1 MPRNSDNLQNSKEKK
16 FISLQVGISFLQTL
30 LSFFVPGGVLVLAI
44 SFLLLR
50 GLPTLTL
57 PFLVRIYPYVVLA
70 AGIWFGWR
78 FNRSRLIFVIVA
90 LALADRFLLI
100 FAEGS
105 GASVGAGCIV
115 YNAVCI
121 LLPLNLV
128 VFSLV
133 KERGFITWHG
143 KWPLGMILFQIFA
156 VTLIGVWKQLG
167 LSPYLEY
174 SFIELSLF
182 NLIPM
187 AQPGLLA
194 FGAAFFILMFRYVQH
209 RSSIECAFFWTL
221 LSSFF
226 ALALG
231 DIGSMSTVFF
241 ATAGLVLVISVIE
254 TSFNFAFYDDLTGLP
269 ARRAFNETL
278 SKIGRHFTV
287 AMIEIDSFKKIND
300 RFGLLVGDQVLC
312 MVATKLEK
320 VTGGGLSYRYSG
332 QKFAVVFPVKFVDD
346 TIPHL
351 ESLRK
356 GVEIY
361 SFILRGPK
369 RPREKPEN
377 PEKYRGP
384 QKRVS
389 LTIAIGA
396 VERIDASVKPKHV
409 IKSAEQALLNAQ
421 SKGGNQIATRSPGPS
436 RSESQQIP

>member
-1 MPRNSDNLQNSKEKK
+1 MSKNLDNLQNKKEKK

-44 SFLLLR
+44 SFILLR

-57 PFLVRIYPYVVLA
+57 PLLVRLYPYVVLA
-70 AGIWFGWR
+70 AGIWIGWH
-78 FNRSRLIFVIVA
+78 FNRSRLIFVFVI
-90 LALADRFLLI
+90 LAFADRFLLI

-105 GASVGAGCIV
+105 GASVGAGRVV

-128 VFSLV
+128 VFSMI

-143 KWPLGMILFQIFA
+143 KWPLGMILFQIILVA
-156 VTLIGVWKQLG
+156 LIGAWKQLG

-174 SFIELSLF
+174 SFIKLRLF

-187 AQPGLLA
+187 AQPGLIV
-194 FGAAFFILMFRYVQH
+194 FGAAFFILMLRWVQH

-221 LSSFF
+221 VSSFF

-231 DIGSMSTVFF
+231 DIGPMSTIFF

-269 ARRAFNETL
+269 ARRALNETL

-287 AMIEIDSFKKIND
+287 AMIEVDSFKKIND
-300 RFGLLVGDQVLC
+300 RYGLLVGDQVLQI
-312 MVATKLEK
+312 VAAKLEK

-332 QKFAVVFPVKFVDD
+332 QRFGVVFPAKFLDEA
-346 TIPHL
+346 IPHL

-361 SFILRGPK
+361 GFILRGPK
-369 RPREKPEN
+369 RPREKPAN
-377 PEKYRGP
+377 PEKFRGP
-384 QKRVS
+384 EKRVS

-396 VERIDASVKPKHV
+396 VERKDASVKRKHV
-409 IKSAEQALLNAQ
+409 IKAADQALLKAQ
-421 SKGGNQIATRSPGPS
+421 NKGGNQIVTTS
-436 RSESQQIP
+436 

>member
-1 MPRNSDNLQNSKEKK
+1 MTKNLDNLQNSKEKK

-70 AGIWFGWR
+70 AGIWFGWH
-78 FNRSRLIFVIVA
+78 FNRSRLIFVILV
-90 LALADRFLLI
+90 LAFTDRSLLI

-105 GASVGAGCIV
+105 GASVGAGRIV

-128 VFSLV
+128 VFSMI

-143 KWPLGMILFQIFA
+143 KWPLGMVLFQIIA
-156 VTLIGVWKQLG
+156 VTLIGAWKQLG

-174 SFIELSLF
+174 SFLKIGLF

-187 AQPGLLA
+187 AQPGLIA
-194 FGAAFFILMFRYVQH
+194 FGAAFFILMFRYAKH

-221 LSSFF
+221 VSSFF

-231 DIGSMSTVFF
+231 DIGPMSTIFF

-278 SKIGRHFTV
+278 SKIGRHFTL

-300 RFGLLVGDQVLC
+300 RYGLLVGDQVFC

-332 QKFAVVFPVKFVDD
+332 ERFGVVFPAKFVDEA
-346 TIPHL
+346 IPHL

-361 SFILRGPK
+361 GFILRGPK
-369 RPREKPEN
+369 RPSEKPAN

-396 VERIDASVKPKHV
+396 VERIDASVKPKYV
-409 IKSAEQALLNAQ
+409 TKAAEQALLSAQ
-421 SKGGNQIATRSPGPS
+421 NEGGNQIATQSPEPS
-436 RSESQQIP
+436 RSKSQQI

>member
-1 MPRNSDNLQNSKEKK
+1 MSRSPDNLQNSKEKK

-44 SFLLLR
+44 SLILLR

-57 PFLVRIYPYVVLA
+57 PLLVRIYPYVVLA
-70 AGIWFGWR
+70 AGIWFGWH

-105 GASVGAGCIV
+105 GASIGAGRVV
-115 YNAVCI
+115 YNAVCL

-143 KWPLGMILFQIFA
+143 KWPLGMILFQIIV
-156 VTLIGVWKQLG
+156 VTVIGAWKQLG

-174 SFIELSLF
+174 SFIKLPLF

-194 FGAAFFILMFRYVQH
+194 FGAAFFILIFRYVQH
-209 RSSIECAFFWTL
+209 RGSIECAFFWAL
-221 LSSFF
+221 VSSFF

-231 DIGSMSTVFF
+231 DIGPMSTIFF
-241 ATAGLVLVISVIE
+241 ATAGLVIVISVIE
-254 TSFNFAFYDDLTGLP
+254 TSFSFAFYDDLTGLP

-287 AMIEIDSFKKIND
+287 AMIEVDSFKKIND
-300 RFGLLVGDQVLC
+300 RYGLLVGDQVLR

-320 VTGGGLSYRYSG
+320 VTGGGLSYRYGG
-332 QKFAVVFPVKFVDD
+332 QRFAVVFPVKFVDE

-351 ESLRK
+351 DSLRK

-369 RPREKPEN
+369 RPREKPLN
-377 PEKYRGP
+377 PEKYRGS
-384 QKRVS
+384 QKRIS
-389 LTIAIGA
+389 LTIAIGV
-396 VERIDASVKPKHV
+396 VERIDAKVKPKYI
-409 IKSAEQALLNAQ
+409 IKGADQALLNAQ
-421 SKGGNQIATRSPGPS
+421 SKGGNQIATPALEPS
-436 RSESQQIP
+436 QSKNQ

>member
-1 MPRNSDNLQNSKEKK
+1 MTRNSDNSPNSKEKK
-16 FISLQVGISFLQTL
+16 FVSLQVGLSFLQTL

-57 PFLVRIYPYVVLA
+57 PLLIRMYPYVVLA
-70 AGIWFGWR
+70 AGIWIGWH
-78 FNRSRLIFVIVA
+78 FNRSRLIFVIAV
-90 LALADRFLLI
+90 LALTDRSLLI

-105 GASVGAGCIV
+105 GASVGAGRIV

-128 VFSLV
+128 VFSLI

-143 KWPLGMILFQIFA
+143 KWPLGMILFQIIT

-174 SFIELSLF
+174 SFIKVRLF

-187 AQPGLLA
+187 AQPGLIA
-194 FGAAFFILMFRYVQH
+194 FGAAFFILIFRYVQH

-221 LSSFF
+221 VSSFF

-231 DIGSMSTVFF
+231 DIGPMSTIFF

-287 AMIEIDSFKKIND
+287 AMIEVDSFKKIND
-300 RFGLLVGDQVLC
+300 RYGLLVGDQVLR

-332 QKFAVVFPVKFVDD
+332 QKFGVVFPAKFVDE

-361 SFILRGPK
+361 GFILRGPK
-369 RPREKPEN
+369 RPREKPAN
-377 PEKYRGP
+377 PEKFRGP

-396 VERIDASVKPKHV
+396 VERKDASVKPKYV
-409 IKSAEQALLNAQ
+409 IKTADQALLNAQ
-421 SKGGNQIATRSPGPS
+421 NKGGNQIAAQPPEPSP
-436 RSESQQIP
+436 

>member
-1 MPRNSDNLQNSKEKK
+1 MSKNPDNLQNSKERK

-30 LSFFVPGGVLVLAI
+30 FSFFVPGGVLVLAV

-57 PFLVRIYPYVVLA
+57 PLLIRIYPYVVLV
-70 AGIWFGWR
+70 AGIWFGWH
-78 FNRSRLIFVIVA
+78 FNRSRLIFVIVT

-105 GASVGAGCIV
+105 GASVGAGRIV

-143 KWPLGMILFQIFA
+143 KWPIGMILIQIIA
-156 VTLIGVWKQLG
+156 VLLIGVWKQLG

-174 SFIELSLF
+174 SFLKLPLF

-187 AQPGLLA
+187 GQPGLIA
-194 FGAAFFILMFRYVQH
+194 FGAAFFILMLRYARL

-221 LSSFF
+221 VSSFF

-231 DIGSMSTVFF
+231 DIGPMSTIFF

-287 AMIEIDSFKKIND
+287 AMVEVDSFKKIND
-300 RFGLLVGDQVLC
+300 RYGLLVGDQVLR

-332 QKFAVVFPVKFVDD
+332 QRFGVVFPAKFVDE

-356 GVEIY
+356 GIEIY

-369 RPREKPEN
+369 RPREKPAN
-377 PEKYRGP
+377 PEKFRGS
-384 QKRVS
+384 QKRIS
-389 LTIAIGA
+389 LTVAIGA
-396 VERIDASVKPKHV
+396 VQRRDASVKPKDV
-409 IKSAEQALLNAQ
+409 IRSADEALLKAQ
-421 SKGGNQIATRSPGPS
+421 NKGGNQIAA
-436 RSESQQIP
+436 

>member
-1 MPRNSDNLQNSKEKK
+1 MLRIFDKLQNNKEKK

-57 PFLVRIYPYVVLA
+57 PLLIRIYPYVVLA

-78 FNRSRLIFVIVA
+78 FNRSRLIFVILV
-90 LALADRFLLI
+90 LAFADRSLLI

-105 GASVGAGCIV
+105 GASVGAGRIV

-128 VFSLV
+128 VISLI

-143 KWPLGMILFQIFA
+143 KWPLGMILVQIIA
-156 VTLIGVWKQLG
+156 VTLICVWKQLNF
-167 LSPYLEY
+167 SPYLEY
-174 SFIELSLF
+174 SFIKLRLF

-194 FGAAFFILMFRYVQH
+194 FGVAFFILMFRYVQH

-221 LSSFF
+221 VSSFF

-231 DIGSMSTVFF
+231 DIGPMSTIFF
-241 ATAGLVLVISVIE
+241 ATSGLVLVISLIE
-254 TSFNFAFYDDLTGLP
+254 TSFNFSFYDDLTGLP

-278 SKIGRHFTV
+278 SKIGGRHYTV
-287 AMIEIDSFKKIND
+287 AMIEIDSFKKISD
-300 RFGLLVGDQVLC
+300 RYGLLVGDQVLR
-312 MVATKLEK
+312 MAASKLEK

-332 QKFAVVFPVKFVDD
+332 QRFAVVFPVKFVDEA
-346 TIPHL
+346 IPHL

-361 SFILRGPK
+361 GFILRGPK
-369 RPREKPEN
+369 RPSEKPAN
-377 PEKYRGP
+377 PEKFRGS
-384 QKRVS
+384 QKKIS
-389 LTIAIGA
+389 LNIAIGA
-396 VERIDASVKPKHV
+396 VERKDAKVKPKYV
-409 IKSAEQALLNAQ
+409 IKAADQALLNAQ
-421 SKGGNQIATRSPGPS
+421 NKGGNQIAS
-436 RSESQQIP
+436 

>member
-1 MPRNSDNLQNSKEKK
+1 MTRNSDNSPNSKEKK
-16 FISLQVGISFLQTL
+16 FVSLQVGLSFLQTL
-30 LSFFVPGGVLVLAI
+30 FSFFVPGGVLVLAI
-44 SFLLLR
+44 SFLLIR
-50 GLPTLTL
+50 GLPTFTL
-57 PFLVRIYPYVVLA
+57 PLLIRMYPYVVLA
-70 AGIWFGWR
+70 AGIWIGWH
-78 FNRSRLIFVIVA
+78 FNRSRLIFVIAV
-90 LALADRFLLI
+90 LALADRSLLI

-105 GASVGAGCIV
+105 GASVGAGRIV

-128 VFSLV
+128 VFSLI

-143 KWPLGMILFQIFA
+143 KWPLSMILFQIIT
-156 VTLIGVWKQLG
+156 VTLIGAWKQLG

-174 SFIELSLF
+174 SFIKMRLF

-187 AQPGLLA
+187 AQLGLIA
-194 FGAAFFILMFRYVQH
+194 FGAAFFILIFRYVQH

-221 LSSFF
+221 VSSFF

-231 DIGSMSTVFF
+231 DIGPMSTIFF

-287 AMIEIDSFKKIND
+287 AMIEVDSFKKIND
-300 RFGLLVGDQVLC
+300 RYGLLVGDQVLR

-332 QKFAVVFPVKFVDD
+332 QKFGVVFPAKFVDE

-361 SFILRGPK
+361 GFILRGPK
-369 RPREKPEN
+369 RPREKPAN
-377 PEKYRGP
+377 PEKFRGP

-396 VERIDASVKPKHV
+396 VERKDASVKPKYV
-409 IKSAEQALLNAQ
+409 IKAAGQALLNAQ
-421 SKGGNQIATRSPGPS
+421 NKGGNQIATQPPEPSP
-436 RSESQQIP
+436 